1 MDALP
6 VLERER
12 PAKPSSLQSTARRL
26 LLMLVVIGMVALV
39 EVAWLAVITLA
50 VFRIAHS

>member
-1 MDALP
+1 MDGLP

-12 PAKPSSLQSTARRL
+12 PAKPSSRQSTARRF
-26 LLMLVVIGMVALV
+26 LLMLFVIGMVALV

-50 VFRIAHS
+50 VFRIAQS